1 MITKK
6 TQKQMEQAAAHM
18 AAGNNEAA
26 LNMVKAIRRAAY
38 SAADTLYLD
47 MMISDLE
54 KQK

>member
-6 TQKQMEQAAAHM
+6 TQKQMQQAQAHL

-26 LNMVKAIRRAAY
+26 LRMIKAIRRAAY
-38 SAADTLYLD
+38 SPFDTLYLD
-47 MMISDLE
+47 MIILDLE